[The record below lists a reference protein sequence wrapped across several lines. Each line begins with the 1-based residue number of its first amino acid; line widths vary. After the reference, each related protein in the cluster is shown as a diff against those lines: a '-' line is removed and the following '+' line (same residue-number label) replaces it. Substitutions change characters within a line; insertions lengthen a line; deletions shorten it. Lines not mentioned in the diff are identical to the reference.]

1 MMAPQGL
8 VYSHFSATENDRFRM
23 LPTKKFTG
31 FIDFASATSGR
42 KNGELCELNES
53 YAGQLQA
60 NYSNWP
66 PQAKIIYKIYKI
78 YSLHY
83 IKFSGTHHPCGG
95 RERSE
100 QENRIL
106 LDVRPM

>member
-1 MMAPQGL
+1 MVFVVSSLRG
-8 VYSHFSATENDRFRM
+8 SKRFTR
-23 LPTKKFTG
+23 
-31 FIDFASATSGR
+31 FIDFVSAASRR
-42 KNGELCELNES
+42 KNGELCEFSES

-66 PQAKIIYKIYKI
+66 PQAKIISKIHKI

-83 IKFSGTHHPCGG
+83 IKFSGAHHPCGG

-100 QENRIL
+100 QENRTGH
-106 LDVRPM
+106 RPTPPPKRAAEVLIIHK